1 MRAIPIGYTVHAGR
15 KSNPCAQKE
24 TKKKQ
29 LFYRWNIERP
39 TSKNVFVDLATV
51 LWPVWCYYMTTR
63 LSLSDS
69 SSIVFLFS
77 FDIFFCIFFFLV
89 PNCCSR
95 RKVRHLL
102 RVLCLNFEFF
112 PFKEGRWGNWF
123 ECRVMTGGVRR
134 LGDSFFFSFF
144 WLSVRM
150 NQLKRP
156 KYFSLVFSELIS

>member
-24 TKKKQ
+24 TKKNNFSIDEISSDQRTKMCS
-29 LFYRWNIERP
+29 L
-39 TSKNVFVDLATV
+39 T
-51 LWPVWCYYMTTR
+51 WPQSFGLCGVIIWLPDWAYLIPHR
-63 LSLSDS
+63 
-69 SSIVFLFS
+69 LFS
-77 FDIFFCIFFFLV
+77 CFLSIFSFVFFFLV